1 MYGQARPTNRGCAG
15 ACHCVPIV
23 HDSDTVHAALLKLSA
38 LQARA
43 VLRRAWRGLRTVKG
57 AVLAALGLGIF
68 MLWLVPA
75 AVVATQAPRVDSQL
89 VRDYGPLA
97 LLILTVSSAIAGGD
111 KAIAFTPA
119 EVNFLFPA
127 PFTRRQLLVY
137 KLSKAAAGSVL
148 LALLL
153 SLAMRRFSPW
163 WPAAF
168 VGATLALLLVSLCTT
183 AAGLLR
189 QSVAARLFT
198 PMRQA
203 VAYGLLLTVAGVTAL
218 VIARGAPVVE
228 SATLLVRA
236 PAARLFLAPFQPF
249 ARAYVA
255 DDAFELFA
263 WGSAALLIVAAMFLL
278 VMRLDADY
286 LEAAAAAG
294 ERAYEQSERVRRGEW
309 MPGVG
314 LAGTRAHVP
323 PFPFL
328 AGAGPVAWR
337 QLTTLLRRS
346 TKLLFVAV
354 VCIAGTVPILLIARR
369 SPNAQGAIIPA
380 VGWLTILLVGALRF
394 DFRGDIDQMPWLKS
408 LPLRP
413 LPLTAGQLVVPTAGL
428 VLFHLAAC
436 AGVFIAL
443 PPLRQPVFLAA
454 ALALPL
460 DLLLVAIENLTFLL
474 FPHRPGP
481 PAELGQLGRQ
491 MVLIVL
497 KLLITAVACGIAGGC
512 AAVIFAVSGSLTAA
526 VAVAVVVLGVEAMAL
541 VPLIGLAYSRYD
553 PISDTP
559 P

>member
-1 MYGQARPTNRGCAG
+1 MIPT
-15 ACHCVPIV
+15 VV
-23 HDSDTVHAALLKLSA
+23 HPALLKLSA

-43 VLRRAWRGLRTVKG
+43 VFRRARRGLRTVKG
-57 AVLAALGLGIF
+57 ALLAVLGLGIF
-68 MLWLVPA
+68 ILWLVPA
-75 AVVATQAPRVDSQL
+75 AVVATQAPRVDPQL
-89 VRDYGPLA
+89 VRDFGPLA
-97 LLILTVSSAIAGGD
+97 LLVLTLSSALSGGD
-111 KAIAFTPA
+111 RAIAFAPA
-119 EVNFLFPA
+119 EVNFLFA
-127 PFTRRQLLVY
+127 GPFTRRQLLAY
-137 KLSKAAAGSVL
+137 KLSKAAAGSAF

-168 VGATLALLLVSLCTT
+168 VGATLALLLVNLFTT

-189 QSVAARLFT
+189 QSIAVRLFT
-198 PMRQA
+198 PMRQ
-203 VAYGLLLTVAGVTAL
+203 VVVYGLLLATACAIAL
-218 VIARGAPVVE
+218 VVARGARVIE
-228 SATLLVRA
+228 FATPLLRT
-236 PAARLFLAPFQPF
+236 PPARLLLAPFQPF
-249 ARAYVA
+249 ARVYMA
-255 DDAFELFA
+255 DHFIELFVWA
-263 WGSAALLIVAAMFLL
+263 GVALLIVVAMFLV

-294 ERAYEQSERVRRGEW
+294 ERAYEQSQRVRRGEW

-314 LAGTRAHVP
+314 LAGTRSHVP
-323 PFPFL
+323 SFPFL
-328 AGAGPVAWR
+328 GGAGPVAWR

-354 VCIAGTVPILLIARR
+354 VCVAGTVPILFIARR

-380 VGWLTILLVGALRF
+380 VGWLTVLLVGALRF

-413 LPLTAGQLVVPTAGL
+413 LPLAAGQLLTPTAGL

-436 AGVFIAL
+436 AGVFAAL
-443 PPLRQPVFLAA
+443 PPLRRPVIVAA

-491 MVLIVL
+491 MVLLVL
-497 KLLITAVACGIAGGC
+497 KLLVTTAACGVAGGC
-512 AAVIFAVSGSLTAA
+512 AAVTFAVCGSLAAAAA
-526 VAVAVVVLGVEAMAL
+526 VGAVVLGAEALAL

-553 PISDTP
+553 PSSDTP